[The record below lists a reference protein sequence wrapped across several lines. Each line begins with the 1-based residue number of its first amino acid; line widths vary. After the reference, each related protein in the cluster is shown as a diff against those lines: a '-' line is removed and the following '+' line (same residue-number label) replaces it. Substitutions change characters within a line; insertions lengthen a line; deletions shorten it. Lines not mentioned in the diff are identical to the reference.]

1 MGNVR
6 RVWNFF
12 LKVKDR
18 DHFSINLT
26 LQRGLEKEKEKKA
39 KKLSIEELKKRESST
54 QEFHEIETLKQRP
67 MRGPVFSLNLE
78 KEGQEEGVNFV
89 Q

>member
-1 MGNVR
+1 M
-6 RVWNFF
+6 FF
-12 LKVKDR
+12 LRVKDR

-39 KKLSIEELKKRESST
+39 KNFLLKSLRRGKSST
-54 QEFHEIETLKQRP
+54 QEFHEIETLKQRA

-78 KEGQEEGVNFV
+78 KEGQEEGVNSV